1 MKLIPLRTGTFDSK
15 EVFIQAVRSMPQGG
29 DLLELRK
36 RVRVL
41 DQIEKATDDKILIE
55 DQDHE
60 CLVKALET
68 QPWAV
73 AHADLLAIIDDAINA
88 TTLAKDTSPVARTK
102 GK

>member
-15 EVFIQAVRSMPQGG
+15 EVFIQAVRSIPQGG

-41 DQIEKATDDKILIE
+41 DRIEKATNDKLYLE
-55 DQDHE
+55 DQDHQ

-68 QPWAV
+68 QPWAI
-73 AHADLLAIIDDAINA
+73 AHADLLAIIDDAIKAVSRPFEPTPTN
-88 TTLAKDTSPVARTK
+88 TE
-102 GK
+102 GE